1 MAVTDP
7 VQQLFAQLK
16 AVRLDVA
23 RKEHI
28 PPYLVFSDATLL
40 DMAVRRPSN
49 IDEFVQVNGVGEKKA
64 VRFGRQF
71 ISAVRKF
78 ENLPATLPSGTS
90 LKETLILFNA
100 GESLGDIARLK
111 GVKIG
116 TIQSHVA
123 QLITAGFITDFGNS
137 YREPSMKE

>member
-1 MAVTDP
+1 MSE
-7 VQQLFAQLK
+7 
-16 AVRLDVA
+16 R
-23 RKEHI
+23 
-28 PPYLVFSDATLL
+28 
-40 DMAVRRPSN
+40 
-49 IDEFVQVNGVGEKKA
+49 KKA

-123 QLITAGFITDFGNS
+123 STDYGRLHHRLRKIHIAS
-137 YREPSMKE
+137 RV